1 MRSRPDIADFEVG
14 GVDRHDYTGQLAEF
28 IGTALMFEL
37 DGEDVGLMRW
47 LDGSGYIVAT
57 IQSWDYGETFTRVH
71 VTENDALTA

>member
-1 MRSRPDIADFEVG
+1 MRSRPDIADLEIG
-14 GVDRHDYTGQLAEF
+14 AIYRHDYTGALAEF

-57 IQSWDYGETFTRVH
+57 IQSLDYGETFTRVEF
-71 VTENDALTA
+71 VEDDALTA

>member
-1 MRSRPDIADFEVG
+1 
-14 GVDRHDYTGQLAEF
+14 
-28 IGTALMFEL
+28 MFEL